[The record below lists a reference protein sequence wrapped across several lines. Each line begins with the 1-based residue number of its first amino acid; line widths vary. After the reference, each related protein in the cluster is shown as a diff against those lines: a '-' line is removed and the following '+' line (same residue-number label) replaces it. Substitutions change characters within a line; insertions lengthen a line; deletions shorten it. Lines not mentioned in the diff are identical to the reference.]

1 MDAVEVAALREALTG
16 SEWLRDA
23 RRFGGALRA
32 SVGAHRGGTSRPRAG
47 GASKSGGGLLI
58 VGTATYEPWHL
69 AAHLDDEAAWSGMPE
84 LAPTLVRHAVPR
96 SAPAHLS
103 VGLGRIEGAR
113 RGETLLVVS
122 GERGAGDGLLTR
134 LHDARRAGATL
145 FALASAGAATELD
158 RLAHESLTA
167 DAGEGLGLEVVQH
180 LVSAAAGETL
190 SPRRVGS
197 RFRDHLSRLADLL
210 TAPPPPSW

>member
-1 MDAVEVAALREALTG
+1 MDAVQVAALREALAG
-16 SEWLRDA
+16 SEWLRDT
-23 RRFGGALRA
+23 RQFGGALRA
-32 SVGAHRGGTSRPRAG
+32 SVGAHGAGTSRPKG
-47 GASKSGGGLLI
+47 GGGLLV

-69 AAHLDDEAAWSGMPE
+69 AAHMDDEAAWSGMPE
-84 LAPTLVRHAVPR
+84 LAPTLVRHAVPC

-103 VGLGRIEGAR
+103 VGLGRIEAAT

-122 GERGAGDGLLTR
+122 GEQGAGDGLLTR

-145 FALASAGAATELD
+145 FALAATGAAPELD

-167 DAGEGLGLEVVQH
+167 DAEEGLDLEVVQH
-180 LVSAAAGETL
+180 LVSAAAGESL
-190 SPRRVGS
+190 SPRRVGG
-197 RFRDHLSRLADLL
+197 RFRDRLSRLADLL